1 MRLHGRLTVFG
12 EYLMHGSSWGLIV
25 PTNLCLGGEDE
36 AELPAHAN
44 YSSELDGT
52 AALLRSWGYECKSEI
67 RGNLPLG
74 AGLAGSSILA
84 RLHLEKLPPGEV
96 KSVVDRLDR
105 EIHGFEPSGVDSTF
119 ALRQEAGLYRQGQ
132 WSSVRGVPLYS
143 LALLRF
149 PKEGSGTLP
158 AVKRLIDENRTRLAS
173 MAGQLAEAVRSRGA
187 LDLEALWKYAA
198 ELQGLGVY
206 GPRVGD
212 FIRQVLASG
221 LIAKGV
227 GGLRDKAV
235 MVMGENIAAVEEAV
249 ELGRAYGAAL
259 FGLWAA

>member
-1 MRLHGRLTVFG
+1 MFG
-12 EYLMHGSSWGLIV
+12 EYLMHGGTWGLIV
-25 PTNLCLGGEDE
+25 PASLYLGGADED
-36 AELPAHAN
+36 ELPAHAD
-44 YSSELDGT
+44 YSPELDGT

-96 KSVVDRLDR
+96 KGMVDRLDR

-132 WSSVRGVPLYS
+132 WSSVGEIAPYS
-143 LALLRF
+143 SALFRF
-149 PKEGSGTLP
+149 PKEGRGTLP
-158 AVKRLIDENRTRLAS
+158 AVRRLIDENRARLAS
-173 MAGQLAEAVRSRGA
+173 IAGQLTEAVRSQGA
-187 LDLEALWKYAA
+187 LDLEALWEYAA
-198 ELQGLGVY
+198 ELQRLGVY
-206 GPRVGD
+206 GPRVD
-212 FIRQVLASG
+212 NFIRQVLSSG

-235 MVMGENIAAVEEAV
+235 IVMGESSAAVVEAV
-249 ELGRAYGAAL
+249 ELARAYGAAV